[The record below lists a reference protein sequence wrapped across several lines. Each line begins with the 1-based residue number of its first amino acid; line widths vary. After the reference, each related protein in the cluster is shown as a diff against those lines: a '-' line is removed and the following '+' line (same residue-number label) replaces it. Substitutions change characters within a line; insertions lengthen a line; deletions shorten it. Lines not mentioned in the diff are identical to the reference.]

1 MHHNFRLCPL
11 QLFRTMC
18 FHGMKVSQIN
28 SVRWKV
34 KYFSQSITKSSRAFR
49 WYVKLNLPTDV
60 THTFASF
67 QSNYRREHVGR
78 VRGWPAA
85 RRKPQHGREKQRPQS
100 GVWSEG
106 RVPLNPVTRCS
117 CSGSHGR
124 VGSEATAC
132 RGSDTL
138 LLLNEA
144 NTLERQGAAAGGWG
158 V

>member
-1 MHHNFRLCPL
+1 MHHNFRLSPL
-11 QLFRTMC
+11 QLFRTMF
-18 FHGMKVSQIN
+18 FHGMKVIQIN

-67 QSNYRREHVGR
+67 QSNYSREHVGR

-106 RVPLNPVTRCS
+106 RSHMLFMLGLTWP
-117 CSGSHGR
+117 SGER
-124 VGSEATAC
+124 
-132 RGSDTL
+132 SDSL
-138 LLLNEA
+138 SGF
-144 NTLERQGAAAGGWG
+144 RHIVAAK
-158 V
+158 